1 MYLVHRLLNKVCE
14 PIILDYFFFEGNP
27 LFFLLIFEVGLLEFV
42 SMFAFEAQDGNDF
55 NNNNHYSLIN
65 QQTIIVYSDYSVYTD
80 ICHTCHRHNI
90 IYIIISNFIIY
101 ICECIQKQFIKIAMR
116 EAASC
121 VIARAVTTVYAL
133 PEIGVGDLVIVVTDR
148 IVEQHRLCNKLFYI
162 EKHVLVFLNV
172 WLPG

>member
-1 MYLVHRLLNKVCE
+1 
-14 PIILDYFFFEGNP
+14 
-27 LFFLLIFEVGLLEFV
+27 
-42 SMFAFEAQDGNDF
+42 
-55 NNNNHYSLIN
+55 
-65 QQTIIVYSDYSVYTD
+65 
-80 ICHTCHRHNI
+80 
-90 IYIIISNFIIY
+90 
-101 ICECIQKQFIKIAMR
+101 MR

-162 EKHVLVFLNV
+162 EKHVLVFLNL